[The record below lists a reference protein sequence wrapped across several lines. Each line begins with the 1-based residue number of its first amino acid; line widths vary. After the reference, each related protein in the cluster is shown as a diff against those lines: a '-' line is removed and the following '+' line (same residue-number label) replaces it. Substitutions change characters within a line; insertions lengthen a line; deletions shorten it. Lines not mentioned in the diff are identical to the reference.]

1 MGSADGAKG
10 CLVNTLVGKYALWSA
25 LERQLPW
32 TAVPP
37 SCSAL
42 VLVLPFDLRDII
54 EDKLTP
60 SPISSITTKG
70 M

>member
-1 MGSADGAKG
+1 MEPKAVWS
-10 CLVNTLVGKYALWSA
+10 THLWASMFYGV

-37 SCSAL
+37 SSSAL

-54 EDKLTP
+54 EDKLSP
-60 SPISSITTKG
+60 SPIISITRKG